1 MKPTINQKS
10 IIKNLLSKQGVIRPK
25 DLTKLGVVPS
35 TLTRMV
41 HSGEV
46 KRVARGLYEPN
57 NFEFN
62 EFHDITKASKMI
74 PNGVICLTS
83 ALFLHGFLKEAPPVI
98 WVAIKKNSWVPKF
111 NKLPIHVIQYSEK
124 YFSNYVE
131 TKMINGVSVKVF
143 GVAKSVVD
151 CFRHRNKIGLET
163 ARKSLE
169 STISRKISYS
179 GEVMEIA
186 RKNRVAK
193 VMRPY
198 VQILV
203 SNRSIG

>member
-1 MKPTINQKS
+1 MKSTTKQKTIVR
-10 IIKNLLSKQGVIRPK
+10 KNLSKQGVVCLK
-25 DLTKLGVVPS
+25 ELTKQGIVPS

-41 HSGEV
+41 RTGEV
-46 KRVARGLYEPN
+46 IRVSHGVYRSSSIERSDLQKIAEVAK
-57 NFEFN
+57 
-62 EFHDITKASKMI
+62 II
-74 PNGVICLTS
+74 PKGIICLTS
-83 ALFLHGFLKEAPPVI
+83 ALYLHGVLEEAPPDI
-98 WVAIKKNSWVPKF
+98 WVAIKKNSWIPNF
-111 NKLPIHVIQYSEK
+111 NELPIRIIQCSEK

-131 TKMINGVSVKVF
+131 TKLVNGIQVKTF

-151 CFRHRNKIGLET
+151 CFRHRNKLGFEV

-186 RKNRVAK
+186 RHNRVAN
-193 VMRPY
+193 VVRPY